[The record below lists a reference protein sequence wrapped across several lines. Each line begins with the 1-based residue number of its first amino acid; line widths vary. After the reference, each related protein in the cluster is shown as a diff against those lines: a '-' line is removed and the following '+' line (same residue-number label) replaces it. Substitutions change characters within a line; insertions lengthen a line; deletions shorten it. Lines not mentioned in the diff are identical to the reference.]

1 MLDEKHE
8 TCARI
13 ETLANAHDMT
23 APIARPAARPSSPPA
38 SRLSARLTPAPDG
51 LTALWQR
58 LESDPAVTFHQSR
71 AWVEA
76 WAAGTGAALCC
87 VTLEHDGDPVAILPL
102 EVIETF
108 GLRIARFAGAAF
120 SNENTGLLDLAKLAG
135 IDPIAPADLAAA
147 LSQAG
152 LGADIVLFDK
162 LTPATAARPPF
173 SALPRVFHQNP
184 SFQLPLFADFSAVL
198 AQINGKR
205 RRKKFRVS
213 ERRLEALG
221 GFRHVIGADDAQA
234 LLLLDTFLEQKAV
247 RLAAQGLPNVFADQ
261 GIRRF
266 VRQLA
271 ISRDAE
277 GRAAL
282 ELHGIELTGGEHK
295 GQIIAV
301 AALTAKHRHV
311 TCQFASIS
319 EEIATEAS
327 AGELLFYLM
336 IERASL
342 AGDAVFDFGV
352 GDQLYKRSWCPQ
364 RTELVDCYVP
374 INLKGRLAAPLIA
387 GMIGLKRAV
396 KTSPRLRRGADWVRG
411 LLVRNQPATAEAE

>member
-1 MLDEKHE
+1 M
-8 TCARI
+8 
-13 ETLANAHDMT
+13 ANTHDMT

-38 SRLSARLTPAPDG
+38 SRLSGQLTPAPDG
-51 LTALWQR
+51 IMALWQR

-76 WAAGTGAALCC
+76 WAGTGAPLCF

-102 EVIETF
+102 EINQTF
-108 GLRIARFAGAAF
+108 GLKIARFAGTAF
-120 SNENTGLLDLAKLAG
+120 SNENTGLLDMAKLAG
-135 IDPIAPADLAAA
+135 IDPMAPADLAAA

-221 GFRHVIGADDAQA
+221 GYRHIIGTDDAQA
-234 LLLLDTFLEQKAV
+234 LRLLDTFLEQKPV
-247 RLAAQGLPNVFADQ
+247 RLAAQGLPDVFADP
-261 GIRRF
+261 GIRGFLRH
-266 VRQLA
+266 LA
-271 ISRDAE
+271 TSRDAE
-277 GRAAL
+277 GRAAI
-282 ELHGIELTGGEHK
+282 ELHGIELTGGEHE

-301 AALTAKHRHV
+301 AGLTIKHRHV
-311 TCQFASIS
+311 TCQFASIN
-319 EEIATEAS
+319 EAIAADVS
-327 AGELLFYLM
+327 AGEFLFYLM

-352 GDQLYKRSWCPQ
+352 GDQPYKRSWCPQ
-364 RTELVDCYVP
+364 RTELVDCYAP

-387 GMIGLKRAV
+387 GMIRLKRAI
-396 KTSPRLRRGADWVRG
+396 KTSPMLHRCAGWVRG
-411 LLVRNQPATAEAE
+411 LLLRKQPATAEAE